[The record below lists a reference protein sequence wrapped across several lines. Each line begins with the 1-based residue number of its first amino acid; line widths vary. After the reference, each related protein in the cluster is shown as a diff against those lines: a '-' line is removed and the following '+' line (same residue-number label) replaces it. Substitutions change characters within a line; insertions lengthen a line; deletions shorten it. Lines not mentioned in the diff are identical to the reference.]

1 MVERQHM
8 PRHIHLDAHLLI
20 RAVDERG
27 DHLASIPTLH
37 MVELISIRA
46 REQRAHAV
54 DDAARVALER
64 RKRGLDIV
72 YAVAEREGQTEAVE
86 NGAA

>member
-1 MVERQHM
+1 
-8 PRHIHLDAHLLI
+8 
-20 RAVDERG
+20 
-27 DHLASIPTLH
+27 